1 MTWTNIATATPVLTP
16 EVEFLLAAANYT
28 GNADAPY
35 SQAARDAVDALVE
48 KMRESAELV
57 YEQLVIDRRRYN
69 KMRAEDP
76 DNERVGAGN

>member
-1 MTWTNIATATPVLTP
+1 LT
-16 EVEFLLAAANYT
+16 ENTLRTESVIVKGQLDN
-28 GNADAPY
+28 N
-35 SQAARDAVDALVE
+35 SRDAVDALVE